1 MHRWEANPAIE
12 ILGSHDLPRLS
23 IVSFVVRHEARYLHH
38 NFVVAV
44 LNDLL
49 GIQARGG
56 CSCAGPYGHRLLG
69 IDLDTSHAFERE
81 IARGCEGI
89 KPGWVRVNFNYF
101 LTEAE
106 FGFVLDAVDLV
117 ATQGWKLLPR
127 YRFDAVTGRWHHRD
141 GQPEPPMSLRDI
153 RYGDGSPRFASHRHH
168 EAAARLGDYLDEA
181 RDMLSGPASIRPS
194 EAADVEGAG
203 EDFAGLRWFWL
214 PDEVEAEP
222 G

>member
-1 MHRWEANPAIE
+1 MEREDSFTHRAMHRWEANPAIE

-106 FGFVLDAVDLV
+106 FGLRARCRGSGGHGRVETV
-117 ATQGWKLLPR
+117 API
-127 YRFDAVTGRWHHRD
+127 
-141 GQPEPPMSLRDI
+141 SLRRRD
-153 RYGDGSPRFASHRHH
+153 RPVASP
-168 EAAARLGDYLDEA
+168 
-181 RDMLSGPASIRPS
+181 
-194 EAADVEGAG
+194 
-203 EDFAGLRWFWL
+203 
-214 PDEVEAEP
+214 
-222 G
+222 